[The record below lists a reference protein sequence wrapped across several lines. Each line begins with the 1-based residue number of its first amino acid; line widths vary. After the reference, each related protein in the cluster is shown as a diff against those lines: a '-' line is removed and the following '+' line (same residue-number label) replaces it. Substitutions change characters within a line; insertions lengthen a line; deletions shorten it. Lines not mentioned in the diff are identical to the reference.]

1 MTIYEKNKKIILDV
15 ETTGLDYKKGDKIVE
30 IGCVELIDLI
40 PSGKTLQIY
49 INPLRSMH
57 KEAEKITGIT
67 NEFLKDKPTFD
78 QIADE
83 FLDFV
88 KDSTLVIHN
97 ARFDIGFLNN
107 ELQICNKPL
116 FNLEEVIDTL
126 NIATRKFPG
135 APANLD
141 ALCKR
146 FDVSLESRKVHG
158 ALIDCFLLAEVYIN
172 LIGGK
177 QSGLSFEPIH
187 ATKSVEITR
196 SRKYY
201 KPRQYVLS
209 ENEKAEHAKLIEQIT
224 NSIWKKCNVTD

>member
-15 ETTGLDYKKGDKIVE
+15 ETTGLSYKNGDKIVE

-40 PSGKTLQIY
+40 PTGRTLQIY

-57 KEAEKITGIT
+57 KDAERITGIT
-67 NEFLKDKPTFD
+67 NEFLEDKPTFD

-107 ELQICNKPL
+107 ELQLCNRPL
-116 FNLEEVIDTL
+116 FNLDEVIDTL
-126 NIATRKFPG
+126 MIATRKFPG

-146 FDVSLESRKVHG
+146 FGVSLESRNVHG
-158 ALIDCFLLAEVYIN
+158 ALIDCYLLAEVYIN
-172 LIGGK
+172 LMGGK
-177 QSGLSFEPIH
+177 QSGLSFEPLET
-187 ATKSVEITR
+187 TKNVEITR

-201 KPRQYVLS
+201 KSRQYLLS
-209 ENEKAEHAKLIEQIT
+209 ENEKALHAKLVEEIT
-224 NSIWKKCNVTD
+224 DPIWKKGNITG